1 MRLTQLRAL
10 RSTARPFIMIPV
22 LYALLPIFALIGL
35 GLWLRRSGLTPEE
48 HWVSVEQ
55 FSYWL
60 LFPSMLI
67 ITLAKAEIPVGESAT
82 MAVTMVT
89 MMLIMTALTFALR
102 PILRKT
108 AGLTDPSFTSVFQ
121 GSVRWH
127 GFIALAVALNLYGD
141 SAVALVAVSLAVL
154 APLSNVLS
162 IVVMTAYGSGKG
174 GGVIGA
180 LKQVLANPLIW
191 GCVIGVTLNVTGLEL
206 WEPVETLLDLLGRAA
221 LSIGMLAIGAALR
234 LRAAMAAGLAALI
247 TMILKLII
255 APIVLICVAQITGLN
270 GFSFQVAIICAA
282 VPSAMNGFLLARK
295 MGGDAQLYAAA
306 VTLQTGAALITM
318 PIWIALAQHFGQ

>member
-1 MRLTQLRAL
+1 ML
-10 RSTARPFIMIPV
+10 PV

-35 GLWLRRSGLTPEE
+35 GLWLRRSGLAPEE

-60 LFPSMLI
+60 LFPSLLI
-67 ITLAKAEIPVGESAT
+67 TTLARAEIPVGESAT
-82 MAVTMVT
+82 MAMTMVM

-102 PILRKT
+102 PLLRKT

-141 SAVALVAVSLAVL
+141 AAVAMVAVAMAAL
-154 APLSNVLS
+154 APLSNILA
-162 IVVMTAYGSGKG
+162 ILVMTAYGDGKG
-174 GGVIGA
+174 GGVLGA
-180 LKQVLANPLIW
+180 LKQILINPLIW
-191 GCVIGVTLNVTGLEL
+191 GCVIGVALNVTGLEL

-234 LRAAMAAGLAALI
+234 LRAAKQAGLAALI
-247 TMILKLII
+247 TMTLKLII
-255 APIVLICVAQITGLN
+255 APIVVIGAAHLTGLS
-270 GFSFQVAIICAA
+270 GLSFQVAIICAA

-318 PIWIALAQHFGQ
+318 PIWIALAQNFG